1 MELPRT
7 GIDGQITIVR
17 QQHIN
22 VLQRYLQ
29 EPVQLMI
36 IYINKTSNGKNGCI
50 ISQLKQ

>member
-50 ISQLKQ
+50 VSQLKQ